1 MPDPQPV
8 LLVGAG
14 PGDPRLIT
22 LAGADALRRADVV
35 LYDRLAAPELLDLA
49 AGAELIDVGKAP
61 RGHTITQDNININ
74 QQLINHAR
82 RGQRIVRLK
91 GGEVVLAGRLLSEDG
106 ETSVDVQRAGEDP
119 DQVGLEVAE
128 RLLERGQRLMGEHHA

>member
-22 LAGADALRRADVV
+22 LA
-35 LYDRLAAPELLDLA
+35 APELLDLA
-49 AGAELIDVGKAP
+49 QNAEQIDVGKAP
-61 RGHTITQDNININ
+61 RSQTITQDNIN
-74 QQLINHAR
+74 QLLINHAR
-82 RGQRIVRLK
+82 RGQRTVRLK
-91 GGEVVLAGRLLSEDG
+91 SGVRGGEVVLAGRLLSEDG

-119 DQVGLEVAE
+119 EQVGLEVAE
-128 RLLERGQRLMGEHHA
+128 RLLERGQRLIGEHHA